1 MAEVFVLP
9 IGIPGIARKG
19 DYIVSDPDHPNPNC
33 RLARFAVL
41 EPTLLSSIKARMDQP
56 AQQEKSAAVG

>member
-9 IGIPGIARKG
+9 VGIPGIARKG

-41 EPTLLSSIKARMDQP
+41 EPTLLASIKARMHQP